1 MEIEC
6 TYPGELKKEEE
17 QRGGSFMETRKVGRT
32 TLKIL
37 ILIVAMQ
44 DNGMG
49 AATPALG
56 AISQA
61 FPEAGYQVVSMI
73 ATLPALM
80 LAVMPIFYPKLVQV
94 LRKRSILL
102 LAAALFVIGGVGPA
116 FFSSS
121 IYAILFFRFLL
132 GAACGTFIPMCV
144 DLIVDF
150 FEGDERARMIGWSS
164 AFTGLSGVM
173 FQTLGG
179 WLASMHWSY
188 CFFAYLVS
196 IVLLMFPVLFLPE
209 PPYRERL
216 TSEQQ
221 NSGNMRVKTPLSVW
235 VIALFL
241 GLYWMFAYVIITN
254 ASTVLLEE
262 GIAVQSQIG
271 LIFSCM
277 TLGTVLS
284 SGLFG
289 ILLDKVGYVILPIGM
304 LVGAASM
311 AAAFMAHSIVGFVV
325 AMFLLGLSGGV
336 ITPGVAERNMSL
348 VSYAGGTKAVSISYL
363 FLGVGS
369 FVSPFVFGNLGLSA
383 RGQMCFAAIAFV
395 VLAIALFFVNR
406 AVEPKAKS

>member
-1 MEIEC
+1 
-6 TYPGELKKEEE
+6 
-17 QRGGSFMETRKVGRT
+17 
-32 TLKIL
+32 
-37 ILIVAMQ
+37 
-44 DNGMG
+44 
-49 AATPALG
+49 
-56 AISQA
+56 
-61 FPEAGYQVVSMI
+61 
-73 ATLPALM
+73 
-80 LAVMPIFYPKLVQV
+80 
-94 LRKRSILL
+94 
-102 LAAALFVIGGVGPA
+102 
-116 FFSSS
+116 
-121 IYAILFFRFLL
+121 
-132 GAACGTFIPMCV
+132 MCV

-221 NSGNMRVKTPLSVW
+221 NSGNMRVKTPLSVR

-284 SGLFG
+284 S
-289 ILLDKVGYVILPIGM
+289 
-304 LVGAASM
+304 A
-311 AAAFMAHSIVGFVV
+311 
-325 AMFLLGLSGGV
+325 
-336 ITPGVAERNMSL
+336 
-348 VSYAGGTKAVSISYL
+348 
-363 FLGVGS
+363 
-369 FVSPFVFGNLGLSA
+369 
-383 RGQMCFAAIAFV
+383 
-395 VLAIALFFVNR
+395 
-406 AVEPKAKS
+406 